1 MQNKFKQGRNL
12 LRFVQDVN
20 SGKRATYSIVT
31 GIYNPTEGFAVSLK
45 GREQVTKLQKDNSL
59 VIREYIRK
67 NGLELDQEE
76 VMLGSWIHEGN
87 LYLDLTICIPTLSEA
102 LKLGKANCQIAIFDN
117 KNQLLIYI

>member
-20 SGKRATYSIVT
+20 SGKGATYSIVT

-45 GREQVTKLQKDNSL
+45 GREQITKLQKDNSL

-67 NGLELDQEE
+67 NGLELDQEGNY
-76 VMLGSWIHEGN
+76 LGSWINEGN
-87 LYLDLTICIPTLSEA
+87 LYLDVTVVCDTLA
-102 LKLGKANCQIAIFDN
+102 GAFKLGEANCQTAIYDF
-117 KNQLLIYI
+117 KNQLSIFL